1 MLMPKRVKRRMQ
13 QRGRMKGKATRG
25 NTLAYGEY
33 GLVAMDRYIPTQTSY
48 KTTNWKTYGLW
59 KGRH

>member
-25 NTLAYGEY
+25 NKVAYGEY
-33 GLVAMDRYIPTQTSY
+33 GLMALEPASI
-48 KTTNWKTYGLW
+48 
-59 KGRH
+59 